1 MSRKRAVLAGIG
13 VLVFVVFAF
22 QAVFSRV
29 PAMFET
35 AGASLSGGPTSS
47 TTAQRTAAPGPPAAP
62 AAQAPAANDS
72 GRASGA
78 ASAVGG
84 QAGQVV
90 ALPSLDRLI
99 IRNVSMTLVVP
110 NVVEAYRQIELIA
123 AEQGGL
129 VAGSQVKQE
138 GERTVATVTLRVPA
152 DGRAYQATL
161 DRVRN
166 LADRVL
172 DEQGQTQDAS
182 EEHVY
187 LESRLR
193 NLRATETS
201 LLALYDRAGR
211 LEDVFAVQ
219 REITN
224 VRGQIEQAEGR
235 KQALERRAA
244 MATLT
249 LQIREPSALPARQ
262 REWSPLEVAGDAL
275 GALGRA
281 LRGVTTAA
289 IWLVVWLPLYGVPLA
304 ALWLLRGR
312 LRAPGGPRGAAGA

>member
-1 MSRKRAVLAGIG
+1 MSRKRVILAGIG
-13 VLVFVVFAF
+13 ALVLVAFALHT
-22 QAVFSRV
+22 VFSKA

-35 AGASLSGGPTSS
+35 AGESLGGGVGSGTI
-47 TTAQRTAAPGPPAAP
+47 AQRAAAPAAP
-62 AAQAPAANDS
+62 AAPAPVMSDG
-72 GRASGA
+72 GRAASGA

-84 QAGQVV
+84 QAVQAQ
-90 ALPSLDRLI
+90 ALPSLDRMI
-99 IRNVSMTLVVP
+99 IRNVSMTVVVP
-110 NVVEAYRQIELIA
+110 NGVEAYRQIELIA
-123 AEQGGL
+123 AEEGGL

-152 DGRAYQATL
+152 EGRAYQATL
-161 DRVRN
+161 DRVRG
-166 LADRVL
+166 LAERVL
-172 DEQGQTQDAS
+172 DEQGQTQDVS
-182 EEHVY
+182 EEYVD

-193 NLRATETS
+193 NLRATEKS
-201 LLALYDRAGR
+201 LLGLYDRAGR

-249 LQIREPSALPARQ
+249 LQIREPATLPARQ
-262 REWSPLEVAGDAL
+262 REWSPADVAGDAL
-275 GALGRA
+275 AALGRG

-289 IWLVVWLPLYGVPLA
+289 IWLVV
-304 ALWLLRGR
+304 
-312 LRAPGGPRGAAGA
+312 